1 VVPAGVTSI
10 LVAAVGAPGAV
21 GGFGGGAAGRSARVT
36 GRLAV
41 TPGQTLYVN
50 VGGDPTHDQ
59 QCEPRV
65 ACVGGFNGGGSSTDV
80 GGGGGGGSDVR
91 TVSYQRAGSLGSRL
105 IVAGGGGGSGGGTE
119 DFCKPPPGLGGAGGD
134 AGSNGSPGVNC
145 GSIADSPGGAAGTAS
160 AGGAGGFLGGQ
171 RGVLGQGGLAAG
183 SGLGGGGGGG
193 LFGGGGG
200 GMQPAHT
207 PTTGGGGGG
216 GSNLVPGGGT
226 AIVVGGG
233 PSVRIAY
240 RAIGLTPPAAPKLH
254 LAIAGTRGVK
264 PGHTAAYRIT
274 LRRTQPHT
282 GRRYTVTSVHVVSTH
297 AGHRV
302 GHWLVRTLPRG
313 RSRTLR
319 LKLEVPSTAHRRFC
333 ITTRAAARHTRGAA
347 VRYCTAVVTAPP
359 RGLG

>member
-1 VVPAGVTSI
+1 MFVVVLVSVASPARAAGDCGAQGATTTCMFRSTGAQDTFVVPAGVTSI

-145 GSIADSPGGAAGTAS
+145 GSIADSPGGLQARPRPVARGDSLAAS
-160 AGGAGGFLGGQ
+160 AGCW
-171 RGVLGQGGLAAG
+171 
-183 SGLGGGGGGG
+183 
-193 LFGGGGG
+193 
-200 GMQPAHT
+200 
-207 PTTGGGGGG
+207 
-216 GSNLVPGGGT
+216 
-226 AIVVGGG
+226 
-233 PSVRIAY
+233 
-240 RAIGLTPPAAPKLH
+240 
-254 LAIAGTRGVK
+254 
-264 PGHTAAYRIT
+264 
-274 LRRTQPHT
+274 
-282 GRRYTVTSVHVVSTH
+282 GRV
-297 AGHRV
+297 A
-302 GHWLVRTLPRG
+302 
-313 RSRTLR
+313 
-319 LKLEVPSTAHRRFC
+319 
-333 ITTRAAARHTRGAA
+333 
-347 VRYCTAVVTAPP
+347 
-359 RGLG
+359 